1 MTQRDIAEQE
11 KAVSTTRTVFWR
23 HVVAAKSTACSD
35 YSTYPLHRI
44 LPFLMSNRLVLLFAL
59 LVASGFNLGGSCSF
73 SANAVSPL
81 GPPATVRNSEI
92 RLLPPLPNGRQHQ
105 LRIALPGSYYTH
117 PERRYPVAYFCDGYW
132 DLPMLAAF
140 EGMMVYDRT
149 APEYIVVGFDYAG
162 TDLDYDAL
170 RMYDYTPGPDVA
182 HGFDATHSGHAA
194 EFLDLIEHRIIPL
207 MDSEYRTIPEQRVL
221 GGSSAGGLFT
231 LYAMF
236 SRPALFQGYVAS
248 SPGVVWGDE
257 AILRY
262 EAEFAAKHTTLPVRL
277 FLSEAG
283 DEWPE
288 LRAGIQS
295 FRDRLYQ
302 RGYSGLVLQ
311 WRTIEGERHAGTKAE
326 SYYRGLRFAFGYTA
340 DRTEFPFKVVDRP

>member
-1 MTQRDIAEQE
+1 MPPRLIAC
-11 KAVSTTRTVFWR
+11 V
-23 HVVAAKSTACSD
+23 
-35 YSTYPLHRI
+35 
-44 LPFLMSNRLVLLFAL
+44 AL
-59 LVASGFNLGGSCSF
+59 LVALVFSPAGCCSF
-73 SANAVSPL
+73 AANAVSPL

-92 RLLPPLPNGRQHQ
+92 RPLPPLPNGRQHQ
-105 LRIALPGSYYTH
+105 LRIALPTSYYTH
-117 PERRYPVAYFCDGYW
+117 PERRYPVVYFCDGYW
-132 DLPMLAAF
+132 DLPMLAVF

-149 APEYIVVGFDYAG
+149 APEFIVVGLDYVG

-170 RMYDYTPGPDVA
+170 RMFDYTPGTDVA
-182 HGFDATHSGHAA
+182 HGFDANHSGHAP
-194 EFLDLIEHRIIPL
+194 ELLELIEHRIIPL
-207 MDSEYRTIPEQRVL
+207 MDAEYRTIPEQRVL

-236 SRPALFQGYVAS
+236 TRPALFNAYIAA
-248 SPGVVWGDE
+248 SPGVIWGDE
-257 AILRY
+257 WMLRY
-262 EAEFAAKHTTLPVRL
+262 EAEFAANHATLPVRL

-288 LRAGIQS
+288 LRSGIQR

-326 SYYRGLRFAFGYTA
+326 SYYRGLRFAFASKA
-340 DRTEFPFKVVDRP
+340 DRTEFPFKPVTRP